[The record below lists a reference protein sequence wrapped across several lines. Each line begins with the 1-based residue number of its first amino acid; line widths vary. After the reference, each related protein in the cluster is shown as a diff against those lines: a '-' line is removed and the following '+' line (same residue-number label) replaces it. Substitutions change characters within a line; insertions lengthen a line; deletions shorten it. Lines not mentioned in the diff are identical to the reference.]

1 MVLNFKTQILV
12 QIIESL
18 VVVELGRRNIVA
30 TAFAGNV
37 PDIDVLA
44 YENDATLQVQAKVWR
59 KGSIHFNVIRYLH
72 IDF

>member
-12 QIIESL
+12 QITESL

-44 YENDATLQVQAKVWR
+44 YENDATLQVQAKV
-59 KGSIHFNVIRYLH
+59 
-72 IDF
+72 